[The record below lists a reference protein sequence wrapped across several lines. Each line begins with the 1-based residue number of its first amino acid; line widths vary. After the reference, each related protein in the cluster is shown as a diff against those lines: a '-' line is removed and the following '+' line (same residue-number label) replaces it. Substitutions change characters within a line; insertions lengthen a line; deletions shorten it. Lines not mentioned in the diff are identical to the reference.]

1 MRLRVEELALSADVS
16 VDTVRYYQKQ
26 RLLPP
31 PERDGRLAW
40 YGDEHVERIARIK
53 ELQRRGFSLAVIR
66 RFLDG
71 ELDPADER
79 LAAAV
84 VEAGEAGEE
93 ELFGLDELSARTQVP
108 QPMLEALVRDGLIV
122 ARLHEGELRF
132 TEADVAIVAAGL
144 RMLETGLPLPELL
157 ALARRHHAATR
168 EFAMEAVELFDTYV
182 RRPLRQAGLPEPDR
196 AERLVEAFR
205 TLLPA
210 VTDLAAH
217 HFKRVLLQVAQEHIE
232 SVTEPALR
240 SVTEPALRSDTEP
253 ALRSGTEPALRSG
266 TEPAPLP

>member
-1 MRLRVEELALSADVS
+1 MRFRVEELALAAEVS

-31 PERDGRLAW
+31 PERDGRVAW
-40 YGDEHVERIARIK
+40 YGEEHLERLGRIK

-66 RFLDG
+66 RFLAG

-84 VEAGEAGEE
+84 VEAGEEGEG
-93 ELFGLDELSARTQVP
+93 ELFGLEELSARTQVP
-108 QPMLEALVRDGLIV
+108 APMLEALVRDGLIV

-132 TEADVAIVAAGL
+132 TRADVAIVNAGL

-168 EFAMEAVELFDTYV
+168 QFAMEAVELFDTYV
-182 RRPLRQAGLPEPDR
+182 RQPLRNAGLPEPDR

-205 TLLPA
+205 TLMPA
-210 VTDLAAH
+210 VTDLASH
-217 HFKRVLLQVAQEHIE
+217 HFRRVLLQVAQEHFESLGE
-232 SVTEPALR
+232 SVGDPAELSPVSR
-240 SVTEPALRSDTEP
+240 P
-253 ALRSGTEPALRSG
+253 
-266 TEPAPLP
+266 

>member
-1 MRLRVEELALSADVS
+1 MRLRVEELALAAEVS

-26 RLLPP
+26 RLLPA

-40 YGDEHVERIARIK
+40 YGDEHLERIGRIK

-84 VEAGEAGEE
+84 VEAGTEGEE
-93 ELFGLDELSARTQVP
+93 ELFPLEELAVRTQVP
-108 QPMLEALVRDGLIV
+108 APMLEAIVRDGLIV
-122 ARLHEGELRF
+122 PRRHEGQLLF
-132 TEADVAIVAAGL
+132 SKTDVTVVNAGL

-168 EFAMEAVELFDTYV
+168 EFAQEAIELFDTYV
-182 RRPLRQAGLPEPDR
+182 RQPLRAAGLPEPDR
-196 AERLVEAFR
+196 GERLVEAFR
-205 TLLPA
+205 FLMPA
-210 VTDLAAH
+210 VSDLAAH
-217 HFKRVLLQVAQEHIE
+217 HFRRVLLQVAQEHFE
-232 SVTEPALR
+232 SVGDLAELAEVAPA
-240 SVTEPALRSDTEP
+240 A
-253 ALRSGTEPALRSG
+253 A
-266 TEPAPLP
+266 APPQTQ

>member
-1 MRLRVEELALSADVS
+1 MRLRVEELALAAEVS

-40 YGDEHVERIARIK
+40 YGDEHLERIGRIK

-66 RFLDG
+66 RFLAG

-84 VEAGEAGEE
+84 VEAGEGEEGEE
-93 ELFGLDELSARTQVP
+93 ELFGLQELSARTQVP
-108 QPMLEALVRDGLIV
+108 APMLEALVRDGLIV
-122 ARLHEGELRF
+122 ARQHEGEPRF
-132 TEADVAIVAAGL
+132 TQADVAIVAAGL

-157 ALARRHHAATR
+157 ALARRHHATTR
-168 EFAMEAVELFDTYV
+168 AFAMEAVELFDTYV
-182 RRPLRQAGLPEPDR
+182 RQPLRSAQLPEPDR
-196 AERLVEAFR
+196 AERLVEAFQ

-210 VTDLAAH
+210 VTDLASH
-217 HFKRVLLQVAQEHIE
+217 HFKRVLLQVAREHFE
-232 SVTEPALR
+232 SVREPADL
-240 SVTEPALRSDTEP
+240 SAAAEAAVP
-253 ALRSGTEPALRSG
+253 
-266 TEPAPLP
+266 

>member
-1 MRLRVEELALSADVS
+1 MRLRVEELALAAEVS

-40 YGDEHVERIARIK
+40 YADEHLERLTRIK
-53 ELQRRGFSLAVIR
+53 DLQRRGFSLAVIR
-66 RFLDG
+66 RFLAG

-84 VEAGEAGEE
+84 VEAGEEEEE
-93 ELFGLDELSARTQVP
+93 ELFGLDELSTRTQVP
-108 QPMLEALVRDGLIV
+108 APMLEALVRDGLIV
-122 ARLHEGELRF
+122 ARRHRGELGF
-132 TEADVAIVAAGL
+132 TRADVAIVAAGL

-168 EFAMEAVELFDTYV
+168 QFAMEAVELFDTYV
-182 RRPLRQAGLPEPDR
+182 RQPLRATELPERDR

-205 TLLPA
+205 TLMPA

-217 HFKRVLLQVAQEHIE
+217 HFRRVLLQVAQEHFE
-232 SVTEPALR
+232 AVDDPAQVAEPDRA
-240 SVTEPALRSDTEP
+240 VV
-253 ALRSGTEPALRSG
+253 
-266 TEPAPLP
+266 PAP